1 MATQVAKAQLVEEG
15 YFGDTE
21 KSGTEDEDSDLMDI
35 NENEIEEGEF
45 LSICML
51 VL

>member
-1 MATQVAKAQLVEEG
+1 MEIQK
-15 YFGDTE
+15 
-21 KSGTEDEDSDLMDI
+21 KSDTEDEDSDLMDN

-45 LSICML
+45 LSLCML